1 MKQILSDFDRGLL
14 DKRIG
19 EAELQTKAQIVVA
32 VIKRCDNY
40 SEIPWKAFAI
50 GASVA
55 GLAVVTTDLVMKD
68 WIADIRL
75 LLSVTAVLATGTLLA
90 MLTLIFKGFARLF
103 LPKSRRETETR
114 QYAESLFLSRELFTT
129 EGRKGI
135 LLLVSQFERQVVILP
150 DTGVRKWLSA
160 DVMEKIISGMTP
172 HLRQNKVRNAM
183 ETGLDEL
190 VTALSPPVA
199 EGPDKNELSN
209 KIIEED
215 GV

>member
-14 DKRIG
+14 DKRIA

-32 VIKRCDNY
+32 MVRRCDNY
-40 SEIPWKAFAI
+40 AEIPWKAFAI

-90 MLTLIFKGFARLF
+90 MLTLIFKSFARLF

>member
-14 DKRIG
+14 DKRIA

-32 VIKRCDNY
+32 VVKRCDNY
-40 SEIPWKAFAI
+40 AEIPWKAFAI

-90 MLTLIFKGFARLF
+90 MLTLIFKSFARLF

>member
-1 MKQILSDFDRGLL
+1 MKQILSDSDRDLL
-14 DKRIG
+14 DKRIN

-32 VIKRCDNY
+32 IVKRCDNY
-40 SEIPWKAFAI
+40 AEIPWKAFAL

-68 WIADIRL
+68 WVTDTMM
-75 LLSVTAVLATGTLLA
+75 LLSVIAVLATGTLLA
-90 MLTLIFKGFARLF
+90 LLTLIFKGFARLF
-103 LPKSRRETETR
+103 LPKSRRESETR

-160 DVMEKIISGMTP
+160 DVMKKIISEMTP
-172 HLRQNKVRNAM
+172 QLKQNEVKNAM
-183 ETGLDEL
+183 ETGLNEL
-190 VTALSPPVA
+190 VAALSPPVA

-209 KIIEED
+209 EIIEED

>member
-1 MKQILSDFDRGLL
+1 MKQILSYFDRGLL
-14 DKRIG
+14 DKRIA

-32 VIKRCDNY
+32 MVRRCDNY
-40 SEIPWKAFAI
+40 AEIPWKAFAI

-75 LLSVTAVLATGTLLA
+75 LLSVTAVLAIGTLLA
-90 MLTLIFKGFARLF
+90 MLTLIFKSFARLF

>member
-1 MKQILSDFDRGLL
+1 MKQILSDFDRSLL
-14 DKRIG
+14 DNRII

-40 SEIPWKAFAI
+40 AEIPWKAFAL
-50 GASVA
+50 GASLA
-55 GLAVVTTDLVMKD
+55 GLAVVTTDLVMKEQIND
-68 WIADIRL
+68 TML
-75 LLSVTAVLATGTLLA
+75 LFSVTTVLATGTLLA
-90 MLTLIFKGFARLF
+90 LLTLIFKGFARLF

-129 EGRKGI
+129 EARKGI
-135 LLLVSQFERQVVILP
+135 LLLVSEFERQVVILP

-160 DVMEKIISGMTP
+160 DVMKKIISGMTP
-172 HLRQNKVRNAM
+172 YLRQNEIKNAM

-199 EGPDKNELSN
+199 KEPDINGLSN
-209 KIIEED
+209 EIIEED

>member
-14 DKRIG
+14 DKRIA

-32 VIKRCDNY
+32 MVRRCDNY
-40 SEIPWKAFAI
+40 AEIPWKAFAI

-75 LLSVTAVLATGTLLA
+75 LLSVTAVLVTGTLLA
-90 MLTLIFKGFARLF
+90 MLTLIFKSFARLF

>member
-14 DKRIG
+14 DKRIA

-32 VIKRCDNY
+32 MVRRCDNY
-40 SEIPWKAFAI
+40 AEIPWKAFAI

-75 LLSVTAVLATGTLLA
+75 LLSVTAVLAIGTLLA
-90 MLTLIFKGFARLF
+90 MLTLIFKSFARLF

>member
-1 MKQILSDFDRGLL
+1 MKQILSAFDRNLL
-14 DKRIG
+14 DKRIA
-19 EAELQTKAQIVVA
+19 EAELQTKAQIVIA
-32 VIKRCDNY
+32 VVKRCDNY
-40 SEIPWKAFAI
+40 AEIPWKAFAI

-68 WIADIRL
+68 WITETLL

-90 MLTLIFKGFARLF
+90 LLTMIFKGFARLF
-103 LPKSRRETETR
+103 LPKSRRESETR

-160 DVMEKIISGMTP
+160 DVMEKIISKMTP
-172 HLRQNKVRNAM
+172 HLRRNEVKNAM
-183 ETGLDEL
+183 MTGLDEL

-209 KIIEED
+209 QIIEED

>member
-1 MKQILSDFDRGLL
+1 MKQILSAFDRDLL
-14 DKRIG
+14 DKRIA
-19 EAELQTKAQIVVA
+19 EAEIQTNAQIVVA
-32 VIKRCDNY
+32 MVKRCDNY
-40 SEIPWKAFAI
+40 AEIPWKAFAI

-90 MLTLIFKGFARLF
+90 MLTLIFKSFARLF

>member
-14 DKRIG
+14 DKRIA

-32 VIKRCDNY
+32 VVKRCDNY
-40 SEIPWKAFAI
+40 AEIPWKAFAI

-75 LLSVTAVLATGTLLA
+75 LLSVTAVLAPGTLLA
-90 MLTLIFKGFARLF
+90 MLTLIFKSFARLF

>member
-14 DKRIG
+14 DKRIA

-32 VIKRCDNY
+32 MVRRCDNY
-40 SEIPWKAFAI
+40 AEIPWKAFAI

-75 LLSVTAVLATGTLLA
+75 LLSVTAVLAIGTLLA

>member
-1 MKQILSDFDRGLL
+1 MKQILSYFDRGLL
-14 DKRIG
+14 DKRIA

-32 VIKRCDNY
+32 MVRRCDNY
-40 SEIPWKAFAI
+40 AEIPWKAFAI

-90 MLTLIFKGFARLF
+90 MLTLIFKSFARLF

>member
-1 MKQILSDFDRGLL
+1 MKQILSGFNRDLL
-14 DKRIG
+14 DKRII

-32 VIKRCDNY
+32 IIKRCDNY
-40 SEIPWKAFAI
+40 AEIPWKAFAI
-50 GASVA
+50 GASAA
-55 GLAVVTTDLVMKD
+55 GLAVATTDLVMKD
-68 WIADIRL
+68 WITDTML
-75 LLSVTAVLATGTLLA
+75 LLSVTAVMATGTLLA
-90 MLTLIFKGFARLF
+90 VLTLIFKGFARLF
-103 LPKSRRETETR
+103 LPKSRRESETR

-160 DVMEKIISGMTP
+160 EVMKIIISKMTP
-172 HLRQNKVRNAM
+172 HLRQNDVKNAL

-199 EGPDKNELSN
+199 TGPDKNELSN
-209 KIIEED
+209 EIIEED
-215 GV
+215 AV

>member
-1 MKQILSDFDRGLL
+1 
-14 DKRIG
+14 
-19 EAELQTKAQIVVA
+19 VVA
-32 VIKRCDNY
+32 MVRRCDNY
-40 SEIPWKAFAI
+40 AEIPWKAFAI

>member
-1 MKQILSDFDRGLL
+1 MKQILSAFDRDLL
-14 DKRIG
+14 DKRIA
-19 EAELQTKAQIVVA
+19 EAEIQTNAQIVVA
-32 VIKRCDNY
+32 TVKRCDNY
-40 SEIPWKAFAI
+40 AEIPWKAFAI

-55 GLAVVTTDLVMKD
+55 GLAVVTTHLVMKD
-68 WIADIRL
+68 WITDIRL
-75 LLSVTAVLATGTLLA
+75 LLSVAAVLATGTFLA
-90 MLTLIFKGFARLF
+90 LLTLIFKSFARLF
-103 LPKSRRETETR
+103 LPKSRMETETR

-172 HLRQNKVRNAM
+172 HLRQNEVRNAM
-183 ETGLDEL
+183 ETGLDRL
-190 VTALSPPVA
+190 ITALSPPVA
-199 EGPDKNELSN
+199 KEPDKNELSN
-209 KIIEED
+209 EIIEED